1 MSGQHHKAMRQGA
14 HCSLINC
21 PAETMPGY
29 NHSAVQTLLNSWA
42 PGQGGIIKNH
52 LELSHG
58 VTVEIPVAIRFTLF
72 LLEDNCLTILCRFL
86 PYINMSQ
93 LQVYICPLPP
103 EPPLLFPSPSH
114 PSRLSQSGRLSS
126 LCSTFYSS

>member
-72 LLEDNCLTILCRFL
+72 LLAVLGLHCYSRAV
-86 PYINMSQ
+86 SS
-93 LQVYICPLPP
+93 CP
-103 EPPLLFPSPSH
+103 EQGSLLLVALGLLVALATLVEH
-114 PSRLSQSGRLSS
+114 RL
-126 LCSTFYSS
+126 